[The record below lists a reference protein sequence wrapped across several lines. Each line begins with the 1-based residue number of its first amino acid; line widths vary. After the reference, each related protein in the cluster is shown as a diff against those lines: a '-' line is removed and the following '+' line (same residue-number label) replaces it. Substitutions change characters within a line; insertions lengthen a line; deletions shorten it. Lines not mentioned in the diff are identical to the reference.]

1 MVSDFLYFW
10 ILGNTLLNK
19 GKQINSVIVLKDSLW
34 LNTLETTDVLRFP
47 VDPGR
52 DTNPQLL
59 DDVPCQIAVIYVAPG
74 DEPRV
79 VLRYTVR
86 GRCGPIHWTSG

>member
-10 ILGNTLLNK
+10 ILGNTLLDK
-19 GKQINSVIVLKDSLW
+19 GKQINSVLKDSLW